1 MLRLWLLLP
10 LQSCSLARQ
19 VDKEHVG
26 NIYSS
31 AKEPIYMDVNTSVWY
46 ARAQVITQ
54 NIWLYRSDSTWKN
67 ELFLSQKS
75 QRIMWIQTLMML
87 CVLRWKPQVGK
98 VSGSIHSVVAF
109 LPARRNIRMDRNCC
123 QQQILTSSPRQPPA
137 VHFPFLCVTT
147 PPFLYF
153 SFESIDAHIRV
164 VSIWN
169 ASKLVERKSKSIPA
183 PRHRPPFDVS
193 WTRWLTGAWYGHH
206 FRP

>member
-1 MLRLWLLLP
+1 MLRLLLP

-31 AKEPIYMDVNTSVWY
+31 AKEPIYIWGCEHERLIWERAGYNTKHLTLS
-46 ARAQVITQ
+46 
-54 NIWLYRSDSTWKN
+54 LYSTYLKKTNSFFQKISKN
-67 ELFLSQKS
+67 NMNK
-75 QRIMWIQTLMML
+75 TLMML

-137 VHFPFLCVTT
+137 VHFPFLCCVTT
-147 PPFLYF
+147 PPFLHF
-153 SFESIDAHIRV
+153 SF
-164 VSIWN
+164 
-169 ASKLVERKSKSIPA
+169 KSRCA
-183 PRHRPPFDVS
+183 CNTLCRFEMHRN
-193 WTRWLTGAWYGHH
+193 
-206 FRP
+206 